1 MLPVLGDIAAMTAQ
15 NRYFGSLPEDRL
27 LPRNTRRSVPIM
39 LLRAREAVMS
49 HFRPFLASHG
59 LSEQQWRVIRV
70 LGEVES
76 LEAREVCERACIL
89 APSLTR
95 ILKIIEDRGLVTRS
109 TDPTDRRRLLLSI
122 TPKGGELLAVLTQEA
137 SPGYADFVDR
147 FGAERIELLLG
158 MLADIA
164 DLRK

>member
-1 MLPVLGDIAAMTAQ
+1 MTMQ
-15 NRYFGSLPEDRL
+15 NRFGSLPEDLL

-49 HFRPFLASHG
+49 RFRPHLARHD

-70 LGEVES
+70 LGEAET

-95 ILKIIEDRGLVTRS
+95 ILKIIEERGLVTRGI
-109 TDPTDRRRLLLSI
+109 DQTDRRRLLLSI
-122 TPKGGELLAVLTQEA
+122 TPKGVELLALLTHEA
-137 SPGYADFVDR
+137 SSGYAEFVEQ
-147 FGAERIELLLG
+147 FGAERIELLLD
-158 MLADIA
+158 MLADLA